1 MSAAERKPTMG
12 VHTYYDEDSGVPY
25 TLDDDGLVLP
35 AGATEVERF
44 DAWRATAE
52 AEAFWLLFPQV

>member
-1 MSAAERKPTMG
+1 MAI
-12 VHTYYDEDSGVPY
+12 HTYYDDGGSPY

-35 AGATEVERF
+35 PGTTEAERF

-52 AEAFWLLFPQV
+52 AEAFWLLHPDA